1 MAFELN
7 EIKILKRKV
16 GASGF
21 FFSEW
26 QYINK
31 FRELHKY
38 GQRKSKLPVRV
49 FEWI

>member
-7 EIKILKRKV
+7 KIKILKRKI

-21 FFSEW
+21 FFPEW

-38 GQRKSKLPVRV
+38 GQKKIETSVRV